1 MRKELQFDAV
11 IEDKGLKSYLEMM
24 DPKFMRNR
32 VMMSFADK
40 ASSKIQKNNEKA
52 QLKVDISGGW

>member
-11 IEDKGLKSYLEMM
+11 IEDKGLKSYLDMM

-32 VMMSFADK
+32 VMMSFAEK

-52 QLKVDISGGW
+52 